1 MNRKPA
7 VLGALTGFLLLILAL
22 QVMGLMDGV
31 NTYVDAHLPASSSP
45 GVRILTDTAEMV
57 FFALIAI
64 FFIILDIRERRH
76 LSYTTLKFILSAV
89 LVLMTVALLK
99 ALLQTPRPGEE
110 ELSLPLL
117 LALKNVDYF
126 AFPSGHTA
134 RASVLASYLQER
146 FPRYAPLWWAYA
158 VGIAL
163 TRLILRVHWFG
174 DVLFSLL
181 LGPWAYL
188 LLDVTAPR
196 WLLIYRKVVKSLR
209 LEVFDVEQSP

>member
-1 MNRKPA
+1 MDRKPA

-31 NTYVDAHLPASSSP
+31 NTYVDSHLPLLSSP
-45 GVRILTDTAEMV
+45 WVRVLTDTAGMA
-57 FFALIAI
+57 FFGLVAVL
-64 FFIILDIRERRH
+64 FIILDIREKRR
-76 LSYTTLKFILSAV
+76 LSYPTLKFLLSAFLA
-89 LVLMTVALLK
+89 LVAVASLK

-110 ELSLPLL
+110 MLSPPLL

-146 FPRYAPLWWAYA
+146 SPRYAPLWWAYA

-163 TRLILRVHWFG
+163 TRLLLHVHWFG

-188 LLDVTAPR
+188 LLDVTGPY
-196 WLLIYRKVVKSLR
+196 WLPIYRKVVKSLR
-209 LEVFDVEQSP
+209 LEVFDVERSP